1 MATTE
6 ETILSHSQRGMH
18 RIVPHLETRFCAAAA
33 RAVLT
38 WGRGTVILTTG
49 FYVAGFAETDGPA
62 GTLVLAKTLRGLGF
76 DPVILTDRFCAN
88 FFEWEGLAVEYLPVD
103 ATDAECAAVLDAY
116 DPVGM
121 ISVERC
127 GVNVRDGYENM
138 RGVDISAHTA
148 PCDRLFEMVGPGPDV
163 EPTFAAFRSALRRRR
178 VPTVGIGDGGNEI
191 GMGNVKHVIANE
203 LDLVP
208 CRVTVDSLIVA
219 SVSNWGAYGLAAELQ
234 RLSRQEVFSMIDD
247 MPVTLK
253 VERYLERTVK
263 MGSVDGVTC
272 KHLAHVD
279 GFDASVGLGI
289 LDALAASAMRA
300 CR

>member
-18 RIVPHLETRFCAAAA
+18 KIVPHLETRFCAAAA
-33 RAVLT
+33 RAVLS
-38 WGRGTVILTTG
+38 WERGTVILTTG

-88 FFEWEGLAVEYLPVD
+88 FFEWEGLAVEYLPVG
-103 ATDAECAAVLDAY
+103 ATDAQCAAVLDAY

-121 ISVERC
+121 ISIERC

-148 PCDRLFEMVGPGPDV
+148 PCDRLFQMVGPEQDA
-163 EPTFAAFRSALRRRR
+163 EPFCIAVRSALRRKR
-178 VPTVGIGDGGNEI
+178 VPTIGIGDGGNEI
-191 GMGNVKHVIANE
+191 GMGNVKQVIASE

-208 CRVTVDSLIVA
+208 CRVTVDALIVA
-219 SVSNWGAYGLAAELQ
+219 TVSNWGAYGLAAELEK
-234 RLSRQEVFSMIDD
+234 LSRRTVFSTIDD
-247 MPVTLK
+247 MPVAIK
-253 VERYLERTVK
+253 VERYLDRTVK

-289 LDALAASAMRA
+289 LDSLAASAARA